1 MSDHLDLLIA
11 ASRDDG
17 LPAAQQRQL
26 EGHLATCARCTA
38 LARSVEQN
46 DALLAQRERPIAI
59 RGFEETRAARR
70 GSAGFA
76 FAVVAAVILAIMFG
90 AGLLAGVP
98 RREVAEPPTAARPV
112 ERCADARPAAE
123 IAAAGTL
130 PREISSPE
138 IVCVMHAT
146 RSGPGHDRTY
156 RLKDGRYLHVY
167 LYEGQLPIK
176 PTAPTRDTGAM
187 DAGGE
192 KLAWAILDNAQPLLV
207 VFAQLPALYVSLS
220 VPLQQQVRDLD
231 LLRDLARP
239 LIAGA
244 SPAPAVTAADP
255 IAVASLDF
263 VSEQVGWVATH
274 SGPLYRMRGTGWVE
288 LPRLRDGS
296 VESLDFVG
304 TQVGWGIA
312 RYTRGG
318 QYGCAQAAPPEIPP
332 CRSALLHTRDGGETW
347 EERLVLPVE
356 PARGGSFPMQGL
368 AAIDDGTVWL
378 LVATGDGGYE
388 VRLTTDGGRSW
399 RTTLARRG
407 LNNLIADG
415 VNGAWVIASTG
426 SGAEVLRTM
435 DSGRSWVRSLSG
447 KPHAL
452 HRVGRDLWA
461 LERDG
466 AYCTSSNCSEYKL
479 SHSADG
485 GTSWTDLGNPKNSA
499 TCTGGHLGSP
509 SFSET
514 DGRTGYIPISL
525 GAGGVRSGDGGLLL
539 TDDGGRTWRCE
550 TTPPNV
556 TRVVA
561 VMGVAF
567 AVSHDRVVG
576 TDSVWRRVT
585 GGWTR
590 TLP

>member
-11 ASRDDG
+11 ASREHE
-17 LPAAQQRQL
+17 LRTAEQRRL
-26 EGHLATCARCTA
+26 DGHLAVCARCAA
-38 LARSVEQN
+38 LARSIERN
-46 DALLAQRERPIAI
+46 DSLLAQRERPIAI
-59 RGFEETRAARR
+59 RGFEERAARR
-70 GSAGFA
+70 GSVGFA
-76 FAVVAAVILAIMFG
+76 FAAVAAVILAIVFG

-98 RREVAEPPTAARPV
+98 RREVAEPPTTVRPV
-112 ERCADARPAAE
+112 ERCADARPAVE

-176 PTAPTRDTGAM
+176 PRAPTRDAGVM
-187 DAGGE
+187 DVGGD
-192 KLAWAILDNAQPLLV
+192 KLAWAVLDNPQPLLV
-207 VFAQLPALYVSLS
+207 VSTQLPALYVSLD
-220 VPLQQQVRDLD
+220 VPLQEQAQDLD

-244 SPAPAVTAADP
+244 GPVPAVIAGGP
-255 IAVASLDF
+255 IAVASLEF

-296 VESLDFVG
+296 VELVDFVG
-304 TQVGWGIA
+304 TQVGWGVA
-312 RYTRGG
+312 RYTRG

-332 CRSALLHTRDGGETW
+332 CRSALLHTQDGGETW

-356 PARGGSFPMQGL
+356 APGGSFPMQGL

-378 LVATGDGGYE
+378 LVATVDGGYE
-388 VRLTTDGGRSW
+388 ARLTTDGGRSW

-415 VNGAWVIASTG
+415 VNGAWVIASTE
-426 SGAEVLRTM
+426 SGAEVLRTT

-447 KPHAL
+447 KPHTL
-452 HRVGRDLWA
+452 SRVGRGLWA

-485 GTSWTDLGNPKNSA
+485 GASWTDLGNPKNSA
-499 TCTGGHLGSP
+499 TCTGGHLGTP

-539 TDDGGRTWRCE
+539 TNDGGRTWRCE

-561 VMGVAF
+561 VMGTAF

-576 TDSVWRRVT
+576 TESIWRRVT